1 MVILMDI
8 KNKTRPMLNYVLQQ
22 QLWLFF
28 SYLSYLAQSSKFDV
42 ETSSITVIIW

>member
-1 MVILMDI
+1 MSY
-8 KNKTRPMLNYVLQQ
+8 NNNYDS
-22 QLWLFF
+22 FF